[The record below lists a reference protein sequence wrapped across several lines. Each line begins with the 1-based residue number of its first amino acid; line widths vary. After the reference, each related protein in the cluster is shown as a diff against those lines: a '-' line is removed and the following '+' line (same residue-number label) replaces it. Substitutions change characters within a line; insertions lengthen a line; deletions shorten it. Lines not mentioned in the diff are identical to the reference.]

1 MAKFDPSQLNPQ
13 QKSAVTQIDGPVL
26 ILAGAG
32 TGKTRTVTA
41 RIAFMCQQ
49 GIPAAQILAM
59 TFTNKAANEMRER
72 VAGMVGKS
80 RGKELTVCTFHSL
93 CVRMLRQDIE
103 SLGIGCKK
111 NFAIYTASDQVG
123 LVRKIIARL
132 AGRDEKLEPQAALA
146 LISQAR
152 NRGVEVDDGAD
163 TLLAA
168 VADAY
173 RSELRTLNALDF
185 DDLLVL
191 AGDLLRDH
199 PEVRK
204 RWASRFHYVMVD
216 EFQDTNRL
224 QMDIVCYL
232 CGEHRNI
239 CVVGDDDQSI
249 YGWRGAELA
258 NILEFEKAF
267 ENPTVIRLEE
277 NYRSTTA
284 ILHTANSL
292 IRHNMGRREKAL
304 WSRINGGDSI
314 RLMTM
319 PDDATEAEFV
329 AGEIWDAR
337 TRGNRPWE
345 DFAVLFRANA
355 QSRPIEAAL
364 RELKIPY
371 RVIGGQSFFDRRE
384 IRDLLAYLGAIASPE
399 DDVALLRIA
408 NAPARGIGD
417 KTLGLATETS
427 IDLGCPVSE
436 AMRHPAFTGL
446 ISQRAMRAISDLLDL
461 LAKYREAF
469 AGSGAER
476 GDLLD
481 RLVEEIGY
489 REWLPRVCRKPE
501 ETLARTEGI
510 AQLSESIRSYFK
522 KKPRASL
529 RTFLDDVALGAE
541 NDKDDDIE
549 NKSGVCLITLHA
561 SKGLEFPSVYLVGI
575 EEGTLPH
582 RRSVE
587 EGTRDEE
594 RRLLYVGITRAQQQL
609 CLTHCR
615 YRVKWGE
622 KMPCVRSSFIREL
635 DMEHVE
641 EIDYAEEMARPIA
654 QENVG
659 DMFAQM
665 RAMLED

>member
-1 MAKFDPSQLNPQ
+1 MWLTKLNPEQ
-13 QKSAVTQIDGPVL
+13 REAVQATHGPVL

-32 TGKTRTVTA
+32 TGKTRTVTS
-41 RIAFMCQQ
+41 RIAFMCRQ

-93 CVRMLRQDIE
+93 CVRILRMDIE
-103 SLGIGCKK
+103 ALRIGCKK
-111 NFAIYTASDQVG
+111 NFAIYTAGDQIG
-123 LVRKIIARL
+123 LIRKIIARL

-146 LISQAR
+146 IISQAR

-168 VADAY
+168 VADTY
-173 RSELRTLNALDF
+173 RQELRTLNALDF

-191 AGDLLRDH
+191 AGELLRDH
-199 PEVRK
+199 PEVRD
-204 RWASRFHYVMVD
+204 RWASRFRYVMVD

-224 QMDIVCYL
+224 QMDLVRKL
-232 CGEHRNI
+232 CGKHRNI

-292 IRHNMGRREKAL
+292 IRHNVGRREKAL
-304 WSRINGGDSI
+304 WSKIKGGDKI

-329 AGEIWDAR
+329 ASEIWDAH
-337 TRGNRPWE
+337 TRSGNPWE

-355 QSRPIEAAL
+355 QSRPVEEAL

-371 RVIGGQSFFDRRE
+371 RVVGGQSFFDRRE

-399 DDVALLRIA
+399 DDISLLRIA
-408 NAPARGIGD
+408 NAPPRGIGA
-417 KTLGLATETS
+417 KTLSLATETS
-427 IDLGCPVSE
+427 IDLGCPIAE
-436 AMRHPAFTGL
+436 AMGHPAFTGL
-446 ISQRAMRAISDLLDL
+446 ISQRAGRAISDLLDL
-461 LAKYREAF
+461 LGKYRESF
-469 AGSGAER
+469 AATGAER

-481 RLVEEIGY
+481 RLVKEIGY
-489 REWLPRVCRKPE
+489 REWLPRICRKPE

-510 AQLSESIRSYFK
+510 AQLSESIRGYFK
-522 KKPRASL
+522 KRPRASL
-529 RTFLDDVALGAE
+529 RDFLDDVALGVE
-541 NDKDDDIE
+541 NEKDEDIE
-549 NKSGVCLITLHA
+549 KKSGVCLITLHA
-561 SKGLEFPSVYLVGI
+561 SKGLEFPCVYLVGL

-594 RRLLYVGITRAQQQL
+594 RRLLYVGITRAQKQL
-609 CLTHCR
+609 CMSYCR

-622 KMPCVRSSFIREL
+622 KMPCVRSSFVREL

-641 EIDYAEEMARPIA
+641 EIDYAEEMEKPIEREA
-654 QENVG
+654 VG